1 MLLFLVDLINIEIF
15 RIPFSFFY
23 SFYFILRSRA
33 TSKRLSKYTEF
44 LCGIEMWKCICLY
57 TGRRGGGWAVECGI
71 WVRIDHLFSMGGVWF
86 ADFPGDRLPRK

>member
-33 TSKRLSKYTEF
+33 TSVDCFVVGLDFIVGASGYFECNFYGLKFLIFCKGYPSFFEF
-44 LCGIEMWKCICLY
+44 QHIIYLL
-57 TGRRGGGWAVECGI
+57 V
-71 WVRIDHLFSMGGVWF
+71 S
-86 ADFPGDRLPRK
+86 